1 MKRKAV
7 ALLLAVTL
15 TVPNSGIPALA
26 AQTDRSVQAEPNTAP
41 AQSVVT
47 EAYAEGDPSS
57 SESILETQT
66 EQDTTVP
73 QMEVSDEVP
82 DDASDVKT
90 QTESTDQTDTPKAQ
104 NIIPQ
109 TEDAAASYDSSA
121 PADLSLQ
128 TELPAASVM
137 NVDFS
142 DRLGTDHS
150 ETANSYRTIGNPVIT
165 DSSELHKPIANFD
178 GSSAYIYPFD
188 AEKYAKIS
196 NAVSIECMF
205 KYNSLPS
212 GEHDIFS
219 NQQSGGIG
227 LGLDGGKLTFFA
239 HVGGSYRQPAAAIQ
253 AGQWVHAIGV
263 VDGESVKLYVN
274 GELAGEIAAAGP
286 VKFTSNTTAFNF
298 VIGGDSSPGNT
309 AEYFSNAAVS
319 FARLYDQAL
328 TPEQVKALDEK
339 AFENTDI
346 QQPQPQQVNLGIIS
360 SSTAAEGSEM
370 NVNLH
375 ANADEAGSVNKITYD
390 LVYDPSII
398 TYEDVQHK
406 MSGVTIDSSQSGRL
420 KITSTAAL
428 VTDDFRQYGTTRL
441 GKLNFKI
448 HDVSSTTD
456 TTLSIENFHAFE
468 NGKDVTDAMN
478 PQEAVQ
484 TIKVYAKNALDF
496 NGDGV
501 IGAGDVAL
509 APADQKEAAA
519 DAAAIYPYKHAV
531 VLTTDGGGQVWNPDS
546 IYYTT
551 SNSILPGKTSDPAI
565 MAKRTNEYA
574 MDLFNKEFA
583 TSYTAQAVTPS
594 ISGQNYSSMIHG
606 IPWGDVLPEYQ
617 LTNTSAGQEYY
628 ADFQKDT
635 PLYPS
640 MFKAVTAAAPDRP
653 MAAFSEW
660 NPILNGIIEAD
671 AAVIG
676 KSSASQKSF
685 YDVADYIRSDAYDNT
700 ALVYMQSDY
709 MDHIGHST
717 GYYNDRYWSELK
729 LYDDYFKAVT
739 DALKEK
745 GSYDDTLIIANSDHG
760 GNSTNHGSSDPSNMD
775 IFIGLGGQTIDSG
788 KKLNGGDNSD
798 IAALALHG
806 LRMDKP
812 ETMTGEVFDTSAFLT
827 QEEMV
832 KKNRDIEKVI
842 FERAGK
848 NGVLKLEN
856 QKSQTRVIDAVIDL
870 AGASIVKI
878 DAKGGTILRQDTENG
893 QLKLT
898 ISYQNQPTALAKIT
912 FDRDTSE
919 LLKVSEIMLGTQ
931 DGREIYSD
939 LANTQGI
946 PAADMTNLSNR
957 ITALASLNAS
967 AYTKASWAVFEAA
980 LKEAK
985 ATAANEDASQN
996 SVDSALTKLN
1006 TAFQGLIKL
1015 ADKAI
1020 LNQKIAS
1027 AAGMKQGNYTDSSF
1041 RSLQDALTAARTV
1054 SAKENASQTEVDHAI
1069 KTLANAVS
1077 SLTLKKPAAGNTFTY
1092 GKLSYKVTSASSVK
1106 LTGMKRGISL
1116 KSLTIPSTVKFLNTT
1131 LKVTAIDN
1139 AAFKGNK
1146 KLQKVTIGKN
1156 ITSIGKL
1163 AFYNCTSLKKVTMS
1177 ASKVTSIGDKA
1188 FMKCKSLTAITLP
1201 ATVKSIGK
1209 YAFYGDK
1216 KLKSVTFQSRKLK
1229 TVGTK
1234 AISGIHANATI
1245 KVPKSKVSYYEKLLN
1260 KKGMKSTMNV
1270 KSY

>member
-7 ALLLAVTL
+7 ALLLAVSL
-15 TVPNSGIPALA
+15 TVPNTGIPALA
-26 AQTDRSVQAEPNTAP
+26 AE
-41 AQSVVT
+41 T
-47 EAYAEGDPSS
+47 EMTE
-57 SESILETQT
+57 ESISEIQT
-66 EQDTTVP
+66 EQETLAL
-73 QMEVSDEVP
+73 QAEVSD
-82 DDASDVKT
+82 
-90 QTESTDQTDTPKAQ
+90 TESDSQTQSESSEETDTPALF
-104 NIIPQ
+104 NITPQ
-109 TEDAAASYDSSA
+109 TEEAASSNSSA
-121 PADLSLQ
+121 SPSDFSLQ
-128 TELPAASVM
+128 SELPEARVM

-142 DRLGTDHS
+142 DQLATDHS
-150 ETANSYRTIGNPVIT
+150 ETANSYRTIGNPLI
-165 DSSELHKPIANFD
+165 SESLELHKPIAHFD

-188 AEKYAKIS
+188 ASKYAKIT

-227 LGLDGGKLTFFA
+227 IGLDGGKLTFFA
-239 HVGGSYRQPAAAIQ
+239 HVGGSYRQPTAAIQ

-274 GELAGEIAAAGP
+274 GELAGEIAASGP

-298 VIGGDSSPGNT
+298 VIGGDSSPGNS
-309 AEYFSNAAVS
+309 AEYLSNADVS

-328 TPEQVKALDEK
+328 TPQQVKALDEK
-339 AFENTDI
+339 AFENADI
-346 QQPQPQQVNLGIIS
+346 EEPQPQQVNLGIVS

-375 ANADEAGSVNKITYD
+375 ANADESGSVNKITYD
-390 LVYDPSII
+390 LVYDPAIL

-406 MSGVTIDSSQSGRL
+406 MNGVAIDSSQAGRL

-428 VTDDFRQYGTTRL
+428 VTDDFRQYDTTRL

-448 HDVSSTTD
+448 NSISATTD

-468 NGKDVTDAMN
+468 NGKDVTNAMN
-478 PQEAVQ
+478 PQDARQ

-531 VLTTDGGGQVWNPDS
+531 VLTTDGGGQVWNPDE

-551 SNSILPGKTSDPAI
+551 SNSILPVKTNDPAI
-565 MAKRTNEYA
+565 MAKRTNDYA

-606 IPWGDVLPEYQ
+606 IPWGDVLSEYQ

-628 ADFQKDT
+628 ADFAKDS

-640 MFKAVTAAAPDRP
+640 MFKAVTAATPDRP

-685 YDVADYIRSDAYDNT
+685 YDVADYIRSDAYNNT

-709 MDHIGHST
+709 MDHDGHST

-788 KKLNGGDNSD
+788 KKLEGGDNSD
-798 IAALALHG
+798 IAALVLYG

-812 ETMTGEVFDTSAFLT
+812 VSMTGEVFDTSAFLS

-870 AGASIVKI
+870 AGANVVKI
-878 DAKGGTILRQDTENG
+878 DAKGGTILRQDVENG

-898 ISYQNQPTALAKIT
+898 VSYQSQPTTLAKIT
-912 FDRDTSE
+912 FDKDTSE
-919 LLKVSEIMLGTQ
+919 NVKVEEIMLGTQ

-939 LANTQGI
+939 LANTQGT
-946 PAADMTNLSNR
+946 PSADMTDLNNR
-957 ITALASLNAS
+957 IASLANLNS
-967 AYTKASWAVFEAA
+967 SSYTKASWAVFEAA
-980 LKEAK
+980 LKEAR
-985 ATAANEDASQN
+985 AAAANEDASQN
-996 SVDSALTKLN
+996 SVDSVLAKLN

-1015 ADKAI
+1015 ADKTI

-1027 AAGMKQGNYTDSSF
+1027 AAGIKQGNYTDSSF
-1041 RSLQDALTAARTV
+1041 RSLQNALAGAKTV
-1054 SAKENASQTEVDHAI
+1054 SEKENAAQAEVDNAI

-1092 GKLSYKVTSASSVK
+1092 GKLSYKVTSSSSVK
-1106 LTGMKRGISL
+1106 LTGVKRGVSL
-1116 KSLTIPSTVKFLNTT
+1116 KTLTVPSTVKFLKTT
-1131 LKVTAIDN
+1131 LKVTAIDS

-1146 KLQKVTIGKN
+1146 KLQKVTLGKN
-1156 ITSIGKL
+1156 VTSIGKL

-1177 ASKVTSIGDKA
+1177 ASRISAIGDKS
-1188 FMKCKSLTAITLP
+1188 FMKCKSLTSIVLP
-1201 ATVKSIGK
+1201 STVKTIGR

-1216 KLKSVTFQSRKLK
+1216 KLKSITFKSRKLK
-1229 TVGTK
+1229 AVGTK
-1234 AISGIHANATI
+1234 AITGIHANAI
-1245 KVPKSKVSYYEKLLN
+1245 MKVPKSKASYYKKLLN
-1260 KKGMKSTMNV
+1260 KKGLKSTMTV
-1270 KSY
+1270 KS

>member
-7 ALLLAVTL
+7 AFLLAVSL
-15 TVPNSGIPALA
+15 AVPNTGMA
-26 AQTDRSVQAEPNTAP
+26 AFAAETDTTVQAGQKDYQSQPAITEASIEENTASP
-41 AQSVVT
+41 
-47 EAYAEGDPSS
+47 E
-57 SESILETQT
+57 SESIIPA
-66 EQDTTVP
+66 DTLTSP
-73 QMEVSDEVP
+73 EALFQSDETSS
-82 DDASDVKT
+82 AKGI
-90 QTESTDQTDTPKAQ
+90 ESS
-104 NIIPQ
+104 
-109 TEDAAASYDSSA
+109 AASSD
-121 PADLSLQ
+121 Q
-128 TELPAASVM
+128 TELPAANVM

-142 DRLGTDHS
+142 DQMATDHS
-150 ETANSYRTIGNPVIT
+150 ETANSYRTIGNPVI
-165 DSSELHKPIANFD
+165 SESPELHKPIADFD

-188 AEKYAKIS
+188 SAKYAKIT

-239 HVGGSYRQPAAAIQ
+239 HVGGSYRQPTASIQ

-274 GELAGEIAAAGP
+274 GELEGEIAAAGP
-286 VKFTSNTTAFNF
+286 VKFTANTTALNF
-298 VIGGDSSPGNT
+298 VIGGDSSPNNGV
-309 AEYFSNAAVS
+309 EYLSNAAVS
-319 FARLYDQAL
+319 FARLYDTAL
-328 TPEQVKALDEK
+328 TGEQVKALDEK
-339 AFENTDI
+339 AFENADI
-346 QQPQPQQVNLGIIS
+346 QEPTPKQVNLGIIS
-360 SSTAAEGSEM
+360 SGTAAEDSEM

-375 ANADEAGSVNKITYD
+375 ANTDESGSVNKITYD
-390 LVYDPSII
+390 LVYDPAVL

-406 MSGVTIDSSQSGRL
+406 MSGVTIDSSNAGRL

-428 VTDDFRQYGTTRL
+428 STDDFRQYGTTRL
-441 GKLNFKI
+441 GKLNFKTNT
-448 HDVSSTTD
+448 VSDTTD
-456 TTLSIENFHAFE
+456 TTVSVENFHAYV
-468 NGKDVTDAMN
+468 NDKDVTDAMN

-484 TIKVYAKNALDF
+484 TITVYAKNTLDF

-509 APADQKEAAA
+509 APLAQKEAVA

-531 VLTTDGGGQVWNPDS
+531 VLTTDGGGQVWNPDA

-551 SNSILPGKTSDPAI
+551 SNSILPTKTNDPAI

-606 IPWGDVLPEYQ
+606 IPWGDVIPEYQ

-628 ADFQKDT
+628 ADFGKET

-640 MFKAVTAAAPDRP
+640 MFKAVTAAAPERP

-671 AAVIG
+671 AAVFG
-676 KSSASQKSF
+676 KSSASQESF
-685 YDVADYIRSDAYDNT
+685 YDVAGYIRSDAYNNT

-788 KKLNGGDNSD
+788 KKLDGGDNSD
-798 IAALALHG
+798 IAALALYG
-806 LRMDKP
+806 LRIDKP

-827 QEEMV
+827 QEEMA

-842 FERAGK
+842 FERAGTS
-848 NGVLKLEN
+848 GILKLEN

-870 AGASIVKI
+870 DGAIVAKI

-898 ISYQNQPTALAKIT
+898 ISYNSQPTALAKIT
-912 FDRDTSE
+912 FDRPTTE
-919 LLKVSEIMLGTQ
+919 NVKVGEIMLGTQ
-931 DGREIYSD
+931 DGREIYAD
-939 LANTQGI
+939 LTNTQGV
-946 PAADMTNLSNR
+946 PGADMTNLNNR
-957 ITALASLNAS
+957 ITALSKLQS
-967 AYTKASWAVFEAA
+967 SGYTKASWTVFEAA

-985 ATAANEDASQN
+985 LTAANEDAAQN
-996 SVDSALTKLN
+996 SVDSALAKLN
-1006 TAFQGLIKL
+1006 AAFQGLVRL
-1015 ADKAI
+1015 ADKTV
-1020 LNQKIAS
+1020 LNQKITS
-1027 AAGMKQGNYTDSSF
+1027 AAGIKQGNYTDSSWK
-1041 RSLQDALTAARTV
+1041 SLQNALAAARSV
-1054 SAKENASQTEVDHAI
+1054 STKENAAQSEVDNAM
-1069 KTLANAVS
+1069 KALTNAVS
-1077 SLTLKKPAAGNTFTY
+1077 SLALKKPATGNTFTY
-1092 GKLSYKVTSASSVK
+1092 GKLNYKVTSSSKVK
-1106 LTGMKRGISL
+1106 LTGVKKGVSL
-1116 KSLTIPSTVKFLNTT
+1116 KSITIPSTVKFLNTT

-1156 ITSIGKL
+1156 ITAIGNH
-1163 AFYNCTSLKKVTMS
+1163 AFYNCTALKKVTMGTS
-1177 ASKVTSIGDKA
+1177 RVSSIGDKA
-1188 FMKCKSLTAITLP
+1188 FMKCKSLTSITLP
-1201 ATVKSIGK
+1201 SSTKSIGR

-1216 KLKSVTFQSRKLK
+1216 KLKTITIKSKNLRKAGLK
-1229 TVGTK
+1229 V
-1234 AISGIHANATI
+1234 ISGIPANAVI
-1245 KVPKSKVSYYEKLLN
+1245 KVPKSKTAYYKKLFS
-1260 KKGMKSTMNV
+1260 KKGLKSTMTV

>member
-7 ALLLAVTL
+7 ALLLAVSMI
-15 TVPNSGIPALA
+15 VPNTGIPALA
-26 AQTDRSVQAEPNTAP
+26 AETDMSVQAVQADPDTLQ
-41 AQSVVT
+41 AQSAVT
-47 EAYAEGDPSS
+47 ESHVEEDTSTEEII
-57 SESILETQT
+57 SESQR
-66 EQDTTVP
+66 EQDTT
-73 QMEVSDEVP
+73 Q
-82 DDASDVKT
+82 
-90 QTESTDQTDTPKAQ
+90 
-104 NIIPQ
+104 PQ
-109 TEDAAASYDSSA
+109 TEESNTGSDENQSESADHAGTPDTLDTSSQTEDSASAKGMSS

-142 DRLGTDHS
+142 DQLATDHS
-150 ETANSYRTIGNPVIT
+150 ETANSYRTIGNPVIS

-178 GSSAYIYPFD
+178 GSSAFIYPFD
-188 AEKYAKIS
+188 AAKYAKIT

-227 LGLDGGKLTFFA
+227 LGLDGGKLTLFA
-239 HVGGSYRQPAAAIQ
+239 HVGGSYRQPTAAIQ
-253 AGQWVHAIGV
+253 AGQWIHAIGV
-263 VDGESVKLYVN
+263 VDGKSVKLYVN
-274 GELAGEIAAAGP
+274 GELAGEIAASGP

-298 VIGGDSSPGNT
+298 VIGGDSSPNNG
-309 AEYFSNAAVS
+309 AEYMSNAAVS
-319 FARLYDQAL
+319 FARLYDKAL

-339 AFENTDI
+339 AFENADI
-346 QQPQPQQVNLGIIS
+346 QEPQPQQVNLGIIS
-360 SSTAAEGSEM
+360 SGTAAEGSEM

-375 ANADEAGSVNKITYD
+375 ANADEAGSVNKISYD
-390 LVYDPSII
+390 LVYDPAML

-406 MSGVTIDSSQSGRL
+406 MSGVTIDSTQSGRL

-428 VTDDFRQYGTTRL
+428 ATDDFRQYGTTRL

-448 HDVSSTTD
+448 NDVSGTAD
-456 TTLSIENFHAFE
+456 TTLSVENFHAFE
-468 NGKDVTDAMN
+468 NGKDVTDAMD
-478 PQEAVQ
+478 PQAPEQ

-531 VLTTDGGGQVWNPDS
+531 VLTTDGGGQVWNPDE

-551 SNSILPGKTSDPAI
+551 SNSILPKKTNDPSI

-628 ADFQKDT
+628 ADFAKDT

-640 MFKAVTAAAPDRP
+640 MFKAVTAAAPARP

-660 NPILNGIIEAD
+660 DPILNGIIEAD

-685 YDVADYIRSDAYDNT
+685 YDVAGYIRSDAYNNT

-745 GSYDDTLIIANSDHG
+745 GNYEDTLIIANSDHG

-788 KKLNGGDNSD
+788 KKLDGGDNSD
-798 IAALALHG
+798 IAALALYG
-806 LRMDKP
+806 LRIDKP
-812 ETMTGEVFDTSAFLT
+812 ETMTGEVFDTSAFLD
-827 QEEMV
+827 QEEMT

-848 NGVLKLEN
+848 IGILKLEN
-856 QKSQTRVIDAVIDL
+856 QKSQTRVIDAVINLD
-870 AGASIVKI
+870 GSNVVKI
-878 DAKGGTILRQDTENG
+878 DAKGGTILRQEAENG

-898 ISYQNQPTALAKIT
+898 ISYQNQPSALAKIT
-912 FDRDTSE
+912 FDKDTSANV
-919 LLKVSEIMLGTQ
+919 KVAEIMLGTQ
-931 DGREIYSD
+931 DGKEIYSD

-946 PAADMTNLSNR
+946 PGADMTALNSR
-957 ITALASLNAS
+957 IAALAGINSS
-967 AYTKASWAVFEAA
+967 SYTKASWAVFETA
-980 LKEAK
+980 LKEART
-985 ATAANEDASQN
+985 TAANEDAAQN
-996 SVDSALTKLN
+996 SVDNALAKLN
-1006 TAFQGLIKL
+1006 AAFQGLIKL
-1015 ADKAI
+1015 ADKTI

-1027 AAGMKQGNYTDSSF
+1027 AAGIKQGSYTDSSF
-1041 RSLQDALTAARTV
+1041 RVLQNALTAARTI
-1054 SAKENASQTEVDHAI
+1054 STKENASQNEVDNAI
-1069 KTLANAVS
+1069 KSLANAVS
-1077 SLTLKKPAAGNTFTY
+1077 SLTLKKPVAGNSFTY
-1092 GKLSYKVTSASSVK
+1092 GKLSYKVTSSSSVK
-1106 LTGMKRGISL
+1106 LTGMKRGASL
-1116 KSLTIPSTVKFLNTT
+1116 KSLTIPSTVKYLNTT
-1131 LKVTAIDN
+1131 LKVTAIDSG
-1139 AAFKGNK
+1139 AFKGNK
-1146 KLQKVTIGKN
+1146 KLQKLTIGKN

-1163 AFYNCTSLKKVTMS
+1163 AFYNCIALKKVTMGS
-1177 ASKVTSIGDKA
+1177 SKVTSIGDKT
-1188 FMKCKSLTAITLP
+1188 FMKCKSLTSITLP
-1201 ATVKSIGK
+1201 ETVKSIGR

-1216 KLKSVTFQSRKLK
+1216 KLKSITIKSKKLK
-1229 TVGTK
+1229 TAGTK
-1234 AISGIHANATI
+1234 AISGIHANAVI
-1245 KVPKSKVSYYEKLLN
+1245 KVPNSKVSYYKKLLD
-1260 KKGMKSTMNV
+1260 KKGLKSTMTV